1 MDASPSEEG
10 VPPPER
16 PTLETELRPPDALAA
31 AATAGH
37 SNRSRPERRADPAT
51 LGGRLDAS
59 PAIEAD
65 NPEPTEPRVR
75 LVDLPVDLSLHL
87 AKIPIE
93 DTLHLDRDRPAL
105 VFVLQVV
112 NTLPAVIVPLLDLD
126 AERRPDVLRCQVGEV
141 VGTTEDTRRRQVP
154 AAVGG
159 VRQDQEAFARLVVVA
174 LIPCSDPLH
183 VHSRPRSVR

>member
-1 MDASPSEEG
+1 MTEQTGFNTPDDEGAESALSQAESIVNDA
-10 VPPPER
+10 
-16 PTLETELRPPDALAA
+16 
-31 AATAGH
+31 
-37 SNRSRPERRADPAT
+37 ADV
-51 LGGRLDAS
+51 LDAS

-87 AKIPIE
+87 AKVPIE
-93 DTLHLDRDRPAL
+93 DTLHLDRDRPAF

-141 VGTTEDTRRRQVP
+141 VGTTGRHTAQASTCRRRRRQ
-154 AAVGG
+154 AGSG
-159 VRQDQEAFARLVVVA
+159 R
-174 LIPCSDPLH
+174 
-183 VHSRPRSVR
+183 RSLGWS